1 MPPPSAGGW
10 DEGLSRSVL
19 LTGAAGHCTLG
30 RSTVKWTKWVVPHD
44 PTAHLCHTLRIAEVA
59 RPPTRGL
66 EGVVAASTA
75 ISLVQD
81 DRLIYRGYSI
91 DDLARHAEY
100 EEVAY
105 LLLNGDLPD
114 RAQLRDFRAELVR
127 HRALS
132 PFVRDL
138 LADMSERATA
148 MDVLR
153 TASSALSAEDPEQGD
168 NSHEAE
174 YRKSIRFTAK
184 LPTMLAT
191 YIRRRR
197 GEQPI
202 PQDPSLGHAANFAHM
217 TWGDKAHPRAAEIM
231 NAAFILQAEHG
242 MNASTFTARVVAGT
256 EADMHAAVA
265 AAFGALKGPLHGGAT
280 DGTIRMLDEIG
291 SPEHVE
297 TFVDKAIERKY
308 KFSGFGHRVYL
319 TEDPR
324 AKHLRRFASELA
336 RDWKGP
342 RYFDI
347 QEALVKAIAERRSR
361 MSPGAAAKVNVV
373 NVDYYAATT
382 YTFLGIP
389 ADLGT
394 SIFALG
400 RIAGWCAHIM
410 EQHGDNRLIRPESEY
425 TGPTGKTWVPIAE
438 R

>member
-1 MPPPSAGGW
+1 M
-10 DEGLSRSVL
+10 
-19 LTGAAGHCTLG
+19 
-30 RSTVKWTKWVVPHD
+30 
-44 PTAHLCHTLRIAEVA
+44 AEVTKA
-59 RPPTRGL
+59 APRGL

-81 DRLIYRGYSI
+81 NRLIYRGYSI
-91 DDLARHAEY
+91 DDLVSHAEY

-105 LLLNGDLPD
+105 LLLNGELPD
-114 RAQLRDFRAELVR
+114 RTQLRDFKAELTK

-138 LADMSERATA
+138 LAEMSEHATA

-153 TASSALSAEDPEQGD
+153 TAASALSAEDPEQGD
-168 NSHEAE
+168 NSQAAE
-174 YRKSIRFTAK
+174 YRKSVRLTAK
-184 LPTMLAT
+184 LPTMLAA

-202 PQDPSLGHAANFAHM
+202 PPEPSLGHAANFAHM
-217 TWGDKAHPRAAEIM
+217 TWGDKAHKRAAEIM

-280 DGTIRMLDEIG
+280 DGTMRMLDEIG

-324 AKHLRRFASELA
+324 AKHLRRFASELS
-336 RDWKGP
+336 REWKGP
-342 RYFDI
+342 RYFEI
-347 QEALVKAIAERRSR
+347 QEALVKAIAERRPK
-361 MSPGAAAKVNVV
+361 MSAGAAAKVNVV
-373 NVDYYAATT
+373 NVDFFAATT

>member
-1 MPPPSAGGW
+1 MA
-10 DEGLSRSVL
+10 EAQAK
-19 LTGAAGHCTLG
+19 AA
-30 RSTVKWTKWVVPHD
+30 P
-44 PTAHLCHTLRIAEVA
+44 
-59 RPPTRGL
+59 RGL
-66 EGVVAASTA
+66 EGVVATSTA

-91 DDLARHAEY
+91 DDLVAHAEY

-114 RAQLRDFRAELVR
+114 RDQLRDFKQELTK

-132 PFVRDL
+132 PFLRGL
-138 LADMSERATA
+138 LAQMSENATA

-153 TASSALSAEDPEQGD
+153 TAVSAASSEDTAEGD
-168 NSHEAE
+168 NSQAAE
-174 YRKSIRFTAK
+174 YAKAIRLTAK
-184 LPTMLAT
+184 LPTILAA

-202 PQDPSLGHAANFAHM
+202 PPEPTLGHAANFAQM
-217 TWGDKAHPRAAEIM
+217 VWGGRSHARAAEIL

-242 MNASTFTARVVAGT
+242 LNASTFAARITAAT
-256 EADMHAAVA
+256 AADMHAAVT

-280 DGTIRMLDEIG
+280 DGTMRMLEEIG
-291 SPEHVE
+291 SPEHVD
-297 TFVDKAIERKY
+297 TFVDKAIERKE

-319 TEDPR
+319 TSDPR
-324 AKHLRRFASELA
+324 AKHLRRFAMELS
-336 RDWKGP
+336 RDRTGP
-342 RYFDI
+342 PYFEI
-347 QEALVKAIAERRSR
+347 QDRLVRAIAERRPK

-373 NVDYYAATT
+373 NVDFYAATT
-382 YTFLGIP
+382 YTYLGIP

-410 EQHGDNRLIRPESEY
+410 EQHADNRLIRPESEY
-425 TGPTGKTWVPIAE
+425 TGPLGKTWVPLAE